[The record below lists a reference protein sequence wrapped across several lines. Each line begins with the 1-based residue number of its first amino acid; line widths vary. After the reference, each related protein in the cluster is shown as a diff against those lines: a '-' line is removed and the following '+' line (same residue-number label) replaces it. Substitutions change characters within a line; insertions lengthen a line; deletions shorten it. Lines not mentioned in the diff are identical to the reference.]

1 MPDAAISLLSPTG
14 ERLAND
20 RYDIDISDAALRE
33 VYRDLALLRRLD
45 SEATALQRQGELAL
59 WASCQGQEAAQV
71 GSAYCLLPDDMVFP
85 TYREHGV
92 VRARGVDPLELLAPF
107 RGVTNGGW
115 DPGAHNC
122 ALYSI
127 VIGSHVL
134 HAAGYALGVQLD
146 GGDQATVAYFGDG
159 ATDEGD
165 VNEAFMLAA
174 AYALPLVLFCQNN
187 HWAISTPRAERGG
200 APIHR
205 RAEGFGFPGVL
216 VDGNDVLAVMA
227 VTAQALDRARRG
239 DGPTLIE
246 AETYR
251 MGAHT
256 TSDDP
261 TRYRTAGDVEAWRAR
276 DPIER
281 VAAYLTATGKADEA
295 FFAGVAADADA
306 LATRIRDGVRAMSAP
321 DPISMFDHVYAEQHA
336 TVSAQRAQFASYQAT
351 FVDEDP
357 RVDEVSP

>member
-1 MPDAAISLLSPTG
+1 MADPAISLLSPNG
-14 ERLAND
+14 ERTADD
-20 RYDIDISDAALRE
+20 RYDIDIDDATLRD
-33 VYRDLALLRRLD
+33 VFRDLALLRRLD
-45 SEATALQRQGELAL
+45 TEATALQRQGELAL
-59 WASCQGQEAAQV
+59 WASCHGQEAAQV
-71 GSAYCLLPDDMVFP
+71 GSARCLQPADMAFP

-92 VRARGVDPLELLAPF
+92 VLARGVRPLELIAPF

-115 DPGAHNC
+115 DPLERRC

-146 GGDQATVAYFGDG
+146 GGSEATIAYFGDG

-165 VNEAFMLAA
+165 VNEGFMLAA
-174 AYALPLVLFCQNN
+174 AYGLPLVLFCQNN
-187 HWAISTPRAERGG
+187 QWAISTPRADRGG

-227 VTAQALDRARRG
+227 VTSAALDRARRG
-239 DGPTLIE
+239 EGPTLIE
-246 AETYR
+246 AATYR

-261 TRYRTAGDVEAWRAR
+261 TRYRSAGEVDAWRER
-276 DPIER
+276 DPIDR
-281 VAAYLTATGKADEA
+281 VARYLQNTGRADPAFFDEVAAAADELA
-295 FFAGVAADADA
+295 VELRAGTRA
-306 LATRIRDGVRAMSAP
+306 LAAP
-321 DPISMFDHVYAEQHA
+321 APESMFDEVYTEPHATLAEQ
-336 TVSAQRAQFASYQAT
+336 RASFLAYQAA
-351 FVDEDP
+351 FA
-357 RVDEVSP
+357 DEVPR

>member
-1 MPDAAISLLSPTG
+1 MPEPAVQLLSPAG
-14 ERLAND
+14 DRLSDD
-20 RYDIDISDAALRE
+20 RYDIDVSDAALRDI
-33 VYRDLALLRRLD
+33 YRDLVLVRRLD
-45 SEATALQRQGELAL
+45 TEATALQRQGELAL
-59 WASCQGQEAAQV
+59 WAPCLGQEAAQI
-71 GSAYCLLPDDMVFP
+71 GSARCLAPTDMVFP

-92 VRARGVDPLELLAPF
+92 VWSRGVRPLQMLAPF

-115 DPGAHNC
+115 DPTQVHC

-146 GGDQATVAYFGDG
+146 GGSDVTVAYFGDG

-165 VNEAFMLAA
+165 VNEGFVLAA
-174 AYALPLVLFCQNN
+174 DYGLPLVLFCQNN
-187 HWAISTPRAERGG
+187 HWAISTPRAGRRG

-227 VTAQALDRARRG
+227 VTSAAVERARRG

-261 TRYRTAGDVEAWRAR
+261 TRYRSADEVAMWRER
-276 DPIER
+276 DPIAR
-281 VAAYLTATGKADEA
+281 LAAYLTRTDKADAEFLA
-295 FFAGVAADADA
+295 AVDADADA
-306 LATRIRDGVRAMSAP
+306 LAAEIRDGVRALP
-321 DPISMFDHVYAEQHA
+321 DPDPASMFDHVYVEPQQTIA
-336 TVSAQRAQFASYQAT
+336 AQRAA
-351 FVDEDP
+351 FVEYEQSFGP
-357 RVDEVSP
+357 QVAEARS